1 MVNDIDIT
9 TYTLYNRL
17 YKMESERGSAK
28 HKGLEYCTKCGVCC
42 HRATGMLQQ
51 KDLKPI
57 ADFLKITPE
66 QLFKKFLVARK
77 CIFDIWHVAPR
88 KKGQKAGIES
98 YSIAVDKP
106 CIFLT
111 QKGCRIHA
119 VKPTECRSQ
128 QCWKEN
134 DLPDKEKHLIRYGWK
149 LKDLK
154 ELGFIKREDFDC
166 YEG

>member
-88 KKGQKAGIES
+88 RKGEKAGVES
-98 YSIAVDKP
+98 YSIDINKSCVFFSK
-106 CIFLT
+106 
-111 QKGCRIHA
+111 KNGCKIHS
-119 VKPTECRSQ
+119 VKPTECRTQ
-128 QCWKEN
+128 QCWKSAKVN
-134 DLPDKEKHLIRYGWK
+134 KEKHLIRYGWK
-149 LKDLK
+149 IENLKKIGFK
-154 ELGFIKREDFDC
+154 EEEELPT
-166 YEG
+166 